1 MSELMTAKELAEKF
15 FGGTEN
21 MSVEKIYRLAKR
33 KRIPAIKI
41 DGRWF
46 FPLAEIRA
54 WIKAECQIENT
65 AQVMKHYGRLRA
77 VNE

>member
-1 MSELMTAKELAEKF
+1 MAELLTAQELAEKF
-15 FGGTEN
+15 FGGTDR
-21 MSVEKIYRLAKR
+21 MSTDKLYRLAKQ
-33 KRIPAIKI
+33 KRIPAVKL

-54 WIKAECQIENT
+54 WIKAQCQVEST
-65 AQVMKHYGRLRA
+65 ASVMQHYGRLRV